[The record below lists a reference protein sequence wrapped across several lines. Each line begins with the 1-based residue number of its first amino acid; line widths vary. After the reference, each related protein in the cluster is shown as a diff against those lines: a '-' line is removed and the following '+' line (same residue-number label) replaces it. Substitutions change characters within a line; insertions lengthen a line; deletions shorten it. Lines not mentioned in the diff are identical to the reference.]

1 MDREELIRRV
11 AERTQGTSEDPLTS
25 GTIGKVVDA
34 TLKELGGLGALDDEA
49 DEPGTEP
56 PEPVA
61 S

>member
-1 MDREELIRRV
+1 MDRDELIRRV

-34 TLKELGGLGALDDEA
+34 TLKELGGLGTL
-49 DEPGTEP
+49 DEPDGPGAEP

-61 S
+61 G